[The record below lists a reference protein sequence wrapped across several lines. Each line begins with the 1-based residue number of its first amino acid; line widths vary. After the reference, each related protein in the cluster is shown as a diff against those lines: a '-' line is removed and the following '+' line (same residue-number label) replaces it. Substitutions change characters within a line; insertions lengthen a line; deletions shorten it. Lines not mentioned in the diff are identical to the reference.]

1 MSDLL
6 ASRPADTYPHYV
18 RADLTRKDGKPLGEA
33 MTAGHTFAAADVLRD
48 KAEMPSRT
56 AIQLSRRSNHR
67 DPAGCETPL
76 IKLFKVIE
84 WIRSR

>member
-1 MSDLL
+1 
-6 ASRPADTYPHYV
+6 
-18 RADLTRKDGKPLGEA
+18 
-33 MTAGHTFAAADVLRD
+33 MTADHTFPAADVLRD

-67 DPAGCETPL
+67 DPAGFETPL